1 MAYKRRT
8 LEMQANQIEA
18 VLAQNK
24 VSGRVQG
31 GTVTPRYIRFE
42 IVTEMGSKI
51 SKVTG
56 LADEIALAL
65 NKRQARVFREGGSIQ
80 VEVPRTQA
88 DPVRLL
94 PLCEQL
100 REVPPVT
107 AVLGLEQT
115 GAPLLLRLSSPDVAH
130 VLIAG
135 TTGSG
140 KTALART
147 LLASL
152 AMYNRQSQV
161 QLVLIDPKGRG
172 FGALALLPHALGGVV
187 STPEAAVER
196 LRWLVM
202 EMERR
207 DREAI
212 SRPAIIVAV
221 DELADL
227 LQSGGAAVEAML
239 TRLAQRGREAGIHV
253 VACTQKP
260 TAALIGGAMKANFPI
275 RLVGAVASKDE
286 ARYASGVTDS
296 GAEKLEGKG
305 DFLLVSKGDTVR
317 FQAAWIGS
325 KDFHC
330 VAHSIGG
337 GRCGSGAWSQP
348 LGAEVDR
355 RPTPANQPAPP
366 VYADGYE
373 RRPMRMLAER
383 FEDRQGAEQEGT
395 HDASEGL
402 LRKLGRLLAPKDPF

>member
-1 MAYKRRT
+1 MAYRRRT

-18 VLAQNK
+18 VLAQHK
-24 VSGRVQG
+24 VAGRVRG
-31 GTVTPRYIRFE
+31 GTVTPRFVRFE
-42 IVTEMGSKI
+42 IVTDMGAKI
-51 SKVTG
+51 SKVTS

-65 NKRQARVFREGGSIQ
+65 DKRQARVFREGGSIQ
-80 VEVPRTQA
+80 VEVPRSQS

-94 PLCEQL
+94 PLCGQL
-100 REVPPVT
+100 RQVPGVT

-115 GAPLLLRLSSPDVAH
+115 GAPLLLRLASPDVAH
-130 VLIAG
+130 VLIVG

-172 FGALALLPHALGGVV
+172 FAALAALPHTLGGVV
-187 STPEAAVER
+187 STAEAAVER
-196 LRWLVM
+196 LRWLVI

-207 DREAI
+207 DREQI
-212 SRPAIIVAV
+212 SRPALIVAV

-239 TRLAQRGREAGIHV
+239 TRLAQRGREAGIHL

-286 ARYASGVTDS
+286 ARYASGITDS

-325 KDFHC
+325 SDFHH
-330 VAHSIGG
+330 VADGVCA
-337 GRCGSGAWSQP
+337 GRCGSSAWHLQP
-348 LGAEVDR
+348 TL
-355 RPTPANQPAPP
+355 PAPAP
-366 VYADGYE
+366 AGHADHSQGDQANWRGYE
-373 RRPMRMLAER
+373 GGEPRWSDSGDAGER
-383 FEDRQGAEQEGT
+383 QVGT
-395 HDASEGL
+395 SERL
-402 LRKLGRLLAPKDPF
+402 WRKLGRLLAPKDAF

>member
-18 VLAQNK
+18 VLAQHK
-24 VSGRVQG
+24 VAGRVRG
-31 GTVTPRYIRFE
+31 GTVTPRYVRFE
-42 IVTEMGSKI
+42 IVTEMGAKI
-51 SKVTG
+51 SKVTS

-65 NKRQARVFREGGSIQ
+65 DKRQARIFRDGGSIQ
-80 VEVPRTQA
+80 VEVPRSQA

-100 REVPPVT
+100 QQVPGVT

-115 GAPLLLRLSSPDVAH
+115 GAPLLLRLASPDVAH
-130 VLIAG
+130 VLIVG

-172 FGALALLPHALGGVV
+172 FGALGCLPHTLGSVI
-187 STPEAAVER
+187 SSPEAAVEQ

-207 DREAI
+207 DREGA
-212 SRPAIIVAV
+212 SRPALVVAV

-260 TAALIGGAMKANFPI
+260 TAALIGGAMKANFPV
-275 RLVGAVASKDE
+275 RLVGAVAGKDE
-286 ARYASGVTDS
+286 ARYASGINDS

-317 FQAAWIGS
+317 FQAAWVGS
-325 KDFHC
+325 ADFQQ
-330 VAHSIGG
+330 VAEGIRA
-337 GRCGSGAWSQP
+337 GRCGPSAWARTAAAEAAKGTAAPGRAAGGRSGGIPPAE
-348 LGAEVDR
+348 GAPERDEVR
-355 RPTPANQPAPP
+355 HRPR
-366 VYADGYE
+366 G
-373 RRPMRMLAER
+373 
-383 FEDRQGAEQEGT
+383 
-395 HDASEGL
+395 DAEGL
-402 LRKLGRLLAPKDPF
+402 WRRLGRLLAPKDVF